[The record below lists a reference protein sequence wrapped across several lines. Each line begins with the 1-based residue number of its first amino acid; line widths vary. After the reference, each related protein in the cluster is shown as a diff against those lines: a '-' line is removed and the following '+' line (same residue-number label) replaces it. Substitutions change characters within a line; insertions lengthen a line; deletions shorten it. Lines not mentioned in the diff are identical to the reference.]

1 MKKQTQSW
9 KMIKIAD
16 SVAEE
21 LEDEVAI
28 EYPLTVVV
36 NGEEFATMV
45 CTPEN
50 MDFLVVGFLASEGVI
65 RLKTDIRQISV
76 DEDKGFAYVEL
87 NKEWTMDESYEK
99 RWIGSCCG
107 KSRAFY
113 FQNDAKTARTI
124 MSHFT
129 IRPLDCLNLM
139 KAFHKSAELFQR
151 TGGVHQA
158 SIATKDQLRVTF
170 TDIGRHNA
178 LDKLFGYMIL
188 NGIQSKDH
196 LILFSGRISSE
207 VLLKV
212 SKMGIGC
219 LLSKSAPT
227 NLALQLAEDLNITAI
242 GFVRGGRMNVYTH
255 PSRLEQINDHSTFAS
270 AKEGGIEFD

>member
-1 MKKQTQSW
+1 MKKRTQSW
-9 KMIKIAD
+9 NMIRIDKD
-16 SVAEE
+16 FAEE

-28 EYPLTVVV
+28 EFPLTVVV
-36 NGEEFATMV
+36 NGKEFATMV
-45 CTPEN
+45 CTPEHMN
-50 MDFLVVGFLASEGVI
+50 LLVVGFLASEGVI
-65 RLKTDIRQISV
+65 RQKSDIRQLSV
-76 DEDKGFAYVEL
+76 DEDKGYAYVEL
-87 NKEWTMDESYEK
+87 YKEWTMNESYDK

-124 MSHFT
+124 MNHFT
-129 IRPLDCLNLM
+129 IRPEDCLDLM
-139 KAFHKSAELFQR
+139 KAFHKSAGLFQR

-158 SIATKDQLRVTF
+158 SIATKDELEVTF
-170 TDIGRHNA
+170 ADIGRHNA

-188 NGIQSKDH
+188 NGIQSRNH

-212 SKMGIGC
+212 SKMGIGF

-255 PSRLEQINDHSTFAS
+255 PSRLERSNDPSLAI
-270 AKEGGIEFD
+270 ANEGGIEFD